1 MARKKSNGEGSIT
14 KRKDGRYMG
23 RYTVEGKRYAVYG
36 DTYAETRVKLTEVL
50 ANIDKGVFIISS
62 NSTLSRWLREWLV
75 DYALPTVKQSTYV
88 SYEAYARLHVEPAL
102 GRIKLCDLTVERF
115 QKFFNKKHKA
125 TGNEKSLSEKSLRN
139 LYNMLHNCL
148 EQAVINGHLMRNP
161 INGVKLPT
169 VPKREKRILS
179 QAEQIAL
186 QAAASQSR
194 TLTAFAIIF
203 TLSTGV
209 RLGEL
214 LGLQWGD
221 VDYVNH
227 SVTIR
232 RTVGRL
238 HKIDENGYKVAKAP
252 GIVTTE
258 IVTKTPKSVTSMRT
272 IPLFDQVWNDLMIYK
287 GKQEGLFLSMGLK
300 VTSETFIFSSPATG
314 GVYEPRTFEDVFKR
328 TLDEAGLR
336 DINFH
341 ALRHTFA
348 TRALEAGMDIK
359 VLSSLLGHAQ
369 ASTTL
374 NFYAHALP
382 DHKKDSMEKMVQY
395 YGKGLGN

>member
-1 MARKKSNGEGSIT
+1 M
-14 KRKDGRYMG
+14 
-23 RYTVEGKRYAVYG
+23 
-36 DTYAETRVKLTEVL
+36 L
-50 ANIDKGVFIISS
+50 AHFQKFSFQVHDENEKGHPRGCPFSF
-62 NSTLSRWLREWLV
+62 W
-75 DYALPTVKQSTYV
+75 LPTVKQSTYV

-115 QKFFNKKHKA
+115 QKLFNKKHKA

-161 INGVKLPT
+161 IHGVKLPT

-221 VDYVNH
+221 VDYVNR

-252 GIVTTE
+252 GVVTTE

-300 VTSETFIFSSPATG
+300 VTPETFIFASPATG

-336 DINFH
+336 NINFH

-382 DHKKDSMEKMVQY
+382 DHKKDSMDKMVQY
-395 YGKGLGN
+395 YGKGLTT